1 MMKSPFP
8 SLLCLTAVLLLPA
21 CESVGLRDMEWTPD
35 LLKKEYEP
43 LKDDF
48 ISQAP
53 PSTNSSAPLKQVF
66 IQGGANANNAVGATS
81 SIPSDVSAN
90 ISEEDSSD
98 AIEIFDLDSWGS
110 MSSTSSRAISSPT
123 ISSPMPVPNMQA
135 PMMKQMAM
143 NGFSSASTIPYV
155 QEIPTSDP
163 SVTIFSLDGSGV
175 GAGQVGVASSSMMS
189 GSSSGLSGFT
199 NGSVGDGSAMISGS
213 ALASGGASNQIF
225 FKHGSSRLGSGDVRK
240 ISQMAEQAKFA
251 PVNYI
256 TVSGYASRPTQAG
269 SNSTE
274 AHIINLRQALKR
286 SEKVSKELVRQGVPG
301 DKIKTVGWGT
311 AKATGNESQDRRV
324 DIMMGER

>member
-66 IQGGANANNAVGATS
+66 IKDGTNVSDVVGLTS
-81 SIPSDVSAN
+81 SMASPIPSDVSAN

-110 MSSTSSRAISSPT
+110 MSSTSSRAISSPMH
-123 ISSPMPVPNMQA
+123 SSNRQA

-143 NGFSSASTIPYV
+143 NDFSSAPTIPYV

-189 GSSSGLSGFT
+189 GGSSGLSGFT

>member
-1 MMKSPFP
+1 MMKLPFP

-21 CESVGLRDMEWTPD
+21 CESVGLRDMEWAPNF
-35 LLKKEYEP
+35 LKKEYEP

-66 IQGGANANNAVGATS
+66 IKDGTNANNVVGATS

-123 ISSPMPVPNMQA
+123 ISSPMPAPNMQA
-135 PMMKQMAM
+135 PMMGQMAM
-143 NGFSSASTIPYV
+143 NDFSSV

-163 SVTIFSLDGSGV
+163 SVTIYSLDG
-175 GAGQVGVASSSMMS
+175 AGQMGVASSSMMS
-189 GSSSGLSGFT
+189 GSSSGLSGFR